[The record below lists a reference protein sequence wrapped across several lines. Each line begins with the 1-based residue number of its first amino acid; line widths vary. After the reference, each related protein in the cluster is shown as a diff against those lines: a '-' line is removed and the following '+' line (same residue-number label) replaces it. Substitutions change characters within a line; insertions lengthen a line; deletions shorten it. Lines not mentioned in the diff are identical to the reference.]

1 MVRSSEAP
9 LYAYSNT
16 LKHENKTVIATM
28 SARGCCCWTR
38 EIIASYIIIAS
49 RVNPHSPLTTHHSP
63 LPLNPCTAHL
73 FRRSRVLVFRCLLV
87 LMLLLGMAMSVGVWA
102 QQFCGLAPI
111 FRLPHKSM
119 QRISVFS
126 YGTLLV

>member
-1 MVRSSEAP
+1 
-9 LYAYSNT
+9 
-16 LKHENKTVIATM
+16 
-28 SARGCCCWTR
+28 
-38 EIIASYIIIAS
+38 
-49 RVNPHSPLTTHHSP
+49 
-63 LPLNPCTAHL
+63 
-73 FRRSRVLVFRCLLV
+73 
-87 LMLLLGMAMSVGVWA
+87 MLLLGMAMSVGVWA